1 MYHDCWECL
10 TEAQKADIFFKQ
22 LHAKK
27 VAEYAARARN
37 LLKNSHTHHAN
48 IHDVDT
54 AKRSLNALVQIDRL
68 PKSNSLEGLQ
78 LLQEAWCECD
88 IADYLANRYKL
99 VTKMLYLLQLSVA
112 FLVIL
117 ASQVQ
122 FKILELESA
131 TDIVFLLAVLHGG
144 AVSID
149 GVLRPKP
156 RWHSLRKASSSLES
170 LIWFCRAR
178 VGEFRMAPDLNPR
191 SPELTLCKRL
201 NEWTEDLMSSA
212 DLVRSSWSRS
222 YPPSIDRHLQRTG
235 DFKSAQRRGEEVQTV
250 AFIDDHYSPVQP
262 ELYLQFRL
270 LKRMAWYQKRI
281 PKYACHAF
289 IFKVLV
295 LTCTICAAVLAR
307 FGEADA
313 VVLITAFSSAA
324 TTWSEFVDAGSK
336 VERYTRA
343 VRTMSQLV
351 NWWKHLSE
359 VEKASTENI
368 SELVVQTEQAIS
380 KEQTNWLPSQA
391 MGRADNHASA
401 SEVSRSNDPKNAERV
416 KLSETTG

>member
-1 MYHDCWECL
+1 
-10 TEAQKADIFFKQ
+10 
-22 LHAKK
+22 
-27 VAEYAARARN
+27 
-37 LLKNSHTHHAN
+37 
-48 IHDVDT
+48 
-54 AKRSLNALVQIDRL
+54 
-68 PKSNSLEGLQ
+68 
-78 LLQEAWCECD
+78 
-88 IADYLANRYKL
+88 
-99 VTKMLYLLQLSVA
+99 MLYLLQLSVA

-170 LIWFCRAR
+170 LIWFYRAR

-416 KLSETTG
+416 KLSETTGWATHLTHLFHWSLTMPQKKMRAVETAVLDVGCYGSFL